1 MLNKFLH
8 WFCVR
13 HLFAA
18 ADRSIGSVHNLRLRR
33 DHHTPQRSERSAGGV
48 GVLVGSAHHKVIY
61 CGGVTYG
68 SVFCVT

>member
-8 WFCVR
+8 WLCV
-13 HLFAA
+13 LGIFLPLPIAA
-18 ADRSIGSVHNLRLRR
+18 SAASITFGY
-33 DHHTPQRSERSAGGV
+33 DGTIRSAGGV